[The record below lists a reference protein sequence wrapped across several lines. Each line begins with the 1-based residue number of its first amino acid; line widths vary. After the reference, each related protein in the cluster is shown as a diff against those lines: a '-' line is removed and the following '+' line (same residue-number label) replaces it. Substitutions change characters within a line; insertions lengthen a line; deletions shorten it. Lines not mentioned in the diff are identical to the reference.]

1 MKKFIFLALFAI
13 VAVTA
18 NAQLDMYNGGTTY
31 TLDRVNSGSI
41 GKIDTVTNTGH
52 GELTSRRLVGA
63 GAIGIQINV
72 TKVSGTVGGTI
83 TVKGSLDGTNFVA
96 LNTEE
101 TQTALAT
108 KTAADAS
115 GSYHW
120 RLSRNQCAYYQISW
134 TGTGTM
140 VATFTAQIIKQ

>member
-1 MKKFIFLALFAI
+1 MRKFILLAVFAI
-13 VAVTA
+13 VAGTA
-18 NAQLDMYNGGTTY
+18 SAQLNMYNGGTTY
-31 TLDRVNSGSI
+31 SLANVNSNAVLS
-41 GKIDTVTNTGH
+41 DTVTNTGS
-52 GELTSRRLVGA
+52 GALTCRRLVGA
-63 GAIGIQINV
+63 GAIGIQVNV

-83 TVKGSLDGTNFVA
+83 TIKGSLDGTNFVA

-120 RLSRNQCAYYQISW
+120 RLTRNQCAYYQVSW